1 MRKTFLSLA
10 GGLII
15 SGAIF
20 SSSVSAEETYQVKQG
35 DYLNQIADK
44 FDTTVS
50 DIMEI
55 NNLEDTLIITGE
67 TLKVDAT
74 RTIEVVKG
82 ETLSQI
88 AKDFDVEVEDIKEW
102 NDLDSDLILI
112 GQELEFD
119 IPLEK
124 FNEKVEARE
133 GGQAVQSSNNES
145 AATQSSNQQNA
156 QSSNKQEQKTEK
168 KQKQSTEQT
177 TEKQST
183 EKQDKV
189 KATNTAS
196 QSTSSNQSSNQS
208 QQSSQKEGR
217 TLTVEATAYTADCAG
232 CSGVTATGI
241 DLNNSPNKK
250 VIAVDPNVIPL
261 GSRVYVE
268 GYGEAIAGD
277 TGGAINGNIIDLHVP
292 TKAEAYQWG
301 RRTVEVTILD

>member
-217 TLTVEATAYTADCAG
+217 TLTVEATAYTADL
-232 CSGVTATGI
+232 SWVFRVTATGI
-241 DLNNSPNKK
+241 GLEQQSK
-250 VIAVDPNVIPL
+250 
-261 GSRVYVE
+261 SRS
-268 GYGEAIAGD
+268 
-277 TGGAINGNIIDLHVP
+277 NCC
-292 TKAEAYQWG
+292 
-301 RRTVEVTILD
+301 

>member
-15 SGAIF
+15 SGAVF

-67 TLKVDAT
+67 TLKIDAT

-82 ETLSQI
+82 ETLSKI
-88 AKDFDVEVEDIKEW
+88 ANDFDVEVEDIKEW

-112 GQELEFD
+112 GQELEID
-119 IPLEK
+119 IPFEK
-124 FNEKVEARE
+124 FNEKLEARE
-133 GGQAVQSSNNES
+133 GGQAVQSSNNKAAASES
-145 AATQSSNQQNA
+145 SNQEKQSSN
-156 QSSNKQEQKTEK
+156 NKQEQT
-168 KQKQSTEQT
+168 
-177 TEKQST
+177 T

-189 KATNTAS
+189 KATKTTN
-196 QSTSSNQSSNQS
+196 QNTSSNQSSNQS

-217 TLTVEATAYTADCAG
+217 TLTVEATAYTANCAG

-241 DLNNSPNKK
+241 DLNNNPNMK

-261 GSRVYVE
+261 GSRVHVE

-301 RRTVEVTILD
+301 RKTVEVTILD

>member
-15 SGAIF
+15 SGAVF

-67 TLKVDAT
+67 TLKIDAT

-82 ETLSQI
+82 ETLSKI
-88 AKDFDVEVEDIKEW
+88 ANDFDVEVEDIKEW

-112 GQELEFD
+112 GQELEID

-124 FNEKVEARE
+124 FNEKLEARE
-133 GGQAVQSSNNES
+133 GGQAVQSSNNK
-145 AATQSSNQQNA
+145 AAASE
-156 QSSNKQEQKTEK
+156 SSNKQEQTTKK
-168 KQKQSTEQT
+168 KQT
-177 TEKQST
+177 T

-189 KATNTAS
+189 KATNTTN
-196 QSTSSNQSSNQS
+196 QTTSSNQSSNQS

-241 DLNNSPNKK
+241 DLNNNPNMK

-261 GSRVYVE
+261 GSRVHVE

>member
-15 SGAIF
+15 SGAVF

-67 TLKVDAT
+67 TLKIDAT

-82 ETLSQI
+82 ETLSKI
-88 AKDFDVEVEDIKEW
+88 ANDFDVEVEDIKEW

-112 GQELEFD
+112 GQELEID
-119 IPLEK
+119 IPLEE
-124 FNEKVEARE
+124 FNEKLEARE
-133 GGQAVQSSNNES
+133 GGQAVQSSNNKAAASES
-145 AATQSSNQQNA
+145 SKQEKQT
-156 QSSNKQEQKTEK
+156 SNKQEQT
-168 KQKQSTEQT
+168 
-177 TEKQST
+177 T

-189 KATNTAS
+189 KATNTTN
-196 QSTSSNQSSNQS
+196 QNTSSNQSSNQS

-241 DLNNSPNKK
+241 DLNNNPNMK

-261 GSRVYVE
+261 GSRVHVE

>member
-112 GQELEFD
+112 GQ
-119 IPLEK
+119 
-124 FNEKVEARE
+124 VAARE
-133 GGQAVQSSNNES
+133 GRQAVQSSNNDS

-208 QQSSQKEGR
+208 QQSIHKEVR

-232 CSGVTATGI
+232 CSGGTATGI

-277 TGGAINGNIIDLHVP
+277 TGGAINGNIIDLHVT